1 MIILVFDLSC
11 ECFCISC
18 KVAFWKIMQY
28 QASVI
33 TSDHNFKDSYTNVS
47 ALTTDKVPTVNILD
61 VEIDNLSRQEL
72 LERLDAHGGVVV
84 TPNVDHLMKLQH
96 DVEFRDVYKAV
107 DYRVCDS
114 KILMYA
120 AQFLGTPICDKIS
133 GSDLLP
139 WFCDYNRE
147 NPDVK
152 IYLLGAAPGVAK
164 LAQQRINER
173 IGREIIVEAHSPS
186 YGFEKSPEE
195 CEAIIERINAS
206 SANVLVVGVG
216 APKQEKWI
224 VKHREKLST
233 IKTFLAVGAA
243 IDFEAGHKP
252 RSPEFV
258 TELGLEWLY
267 RTMSEPKRLWRR
279 YLIEDMPFFGMVFQ
293 QWLAKRK
300 KRKSV

>member
-1 MIILVFDLSC
+1 
-11 ECFCISC
+11 
-18 KVAFWKIMQY
+18 MQY
-28 QASVI
+28 QGSVI
-33 TSDHNFKDSYTNVS
+33 SSDHDFKSSYASSSV
-47 ALTTDKVPTVNILD
+47 LGTDQNATVNILD
-61 VEIDNLSRQEL
+61 VEIDNLSRNEL
-72 LERLDAHGGVVV
+72 LTQLAENGGVVV

-96 DVEFRDVYKAV
+96 DEEFRKVYDAV
-107 DYRVCDS
+107 DFRVCDS

-139 WFCDYNRE
+139 WFCDYHRD

-152 IYLLGAAPGVAK
+152 IYMLGAAPGVAK
-164 LAQQRINER
+164 LAQQRINDR
-173 IGREIIVEAHSPS
+173 IGREIVVDAFSPS
-186 YGFEKSPEE
+186 YGFEKNPEE
-195 CEAIIERINAS
+195 CEAILERIRKS

-224 VKHREKLST
+224 VEHREKLPN

-243 IDFEAGHKP
+243 IDFEAGNKP

-279 YLIEDMPFFGMVFQ
+279 YLIEDMPFFGLVFQ
-293 QWLAKRK
+293 QWLSARR
-300 KRKSV
+300 KRKSA

>member
-1 MIILVFDLSC
+1 
-11 ECFCISC
+11 
-18 KVAFWKIMQY
+18 MQY
-28 QASVI
+28 PGSVI
-33 TSDHNFKDSYTNVS
+33 SPSDHNFEDSYATS
-47 ALTTDKVPTVNILD
+47 SLLETGKGETVNILG
-61 VEIDNLSRQEL
+61 VEIDNLSRGEL
-72 LERLDAHGGVVV
+72 LERLDAEGGVVV
-84 TPNVDHLMKLQH
+84 TPNVDHLMKLQK
-96 DVEFRDVYKAV
+96 DLQFQEVYNAVE
-107 DYRVCDS
+107 YRVCDS

-120 AQFLGTPICDKIS
+120 ARFLGTPIRDKIS

-139 WFCDYNRE
+139 WFCDYNKD

-152 IYLLGAAPGVAK
+152 IFMLGAAPGIAK

-186 YGFEKSPEE
+186 FGFENKPEE
-195 CEAIIERINAS
+195 CDAIIEMISAS

-224 VKHREKLST
+224 VKHRNRLPS
-233 IKTFLAVGAA
+233 IKTFLAIGAA

-252 RSPEFV
+252 RSPHFV

-279 YLIEDMPFFGMVFQ
+279 YLIEDMPFFNLVFQ
-293 QWLAKRK
+293 QWLAMRK
-300 KRKSV
+300 QRKSS

>member
-1 MIILVFDLSC
+1 
-11 ECFCISC
+11 
-18 KVAFWKIMQY
+18 MQY
-28 QASVI
+28 QGSVI
-33 TSDHNFKDSYTNVS
+33 PSNPALNDTYTSSPVVKTN
-47 ALTTDKVPTVNILD
+47 KIPTVNILD
-61 VEIDNLSRQEL
+61 VEIDNLSRKEL
-72 LERLDAHGGVVV
+72 LDCLADRGGVVV

-96 DVEFRDVYKAV
+96 DQEFREVYEAV

-120 AQFLGTPICDKIS
+120 AQFLGTPLQDKIS

-139 WFCDYNRE
+139 WFCDYNRD

-173 IGREIIVEAHSPS
+173 IGREIVVEAHSPS
-186 YGFEKSPEE
+186 FGFEKDPNE
-195 CEAIIERINAS
+195 CEAIIERIQAS
-206 SANVLVVGVG
+206 EANVLVVGVG

-224 VKHREKLST
+224 VQHREKLTS

-243 IDFEAGHKP
+243 IDFEAGNKP

-267 RTMSEPKRLWRR
+267 RTMSEPKRLWHR
-279 YLIEDMPFFGMVFQ
+279 YLIEDMPFFNLLFQ
-293 QWLAKRK
+293 QWLAARRKRK
-300 KRKSV
+300 AA

>member
-1 MIILVFDLSC
+1 
-11 ECFCISC
+11 
-18 KVAFWKIMQY
+18 MQY
-28 QASVI
+28 QASVV
-33 TSDHNFKDSYTNVS
+33 TSDHNFEDTYPKLST
-47 ALTTDKVPTVNILD
+47 LTTDKTAKVNILD
-61 VEIDNLSRQEL
+61 VDIDNLSREEL
-72 LERLDAHGGVVV
+72 LERLDTDGGVVV

-96 DVEFRDVYKAV
+96 DEEFRDVYSAV

-120 AQFLGTPICDKIS
+120 AQFLGTPLCDKIS

-139 WFCDYNRE
+139 WFCDHNSD

-152 IYLLGAAPGVAK
+152 IYLLGAAPGVAE
-164 LAQQRINER
+164 LAQQRINAR
-173 IGREIIVEAHSPS
+173 VGREIIVESHSPT

-195 CEAIIERINAS
+195 CEAIVERIRAS

-224 VKHREKLST
+224 VKHRDKLPN

-279 YLIEDMPFFGMVFQ
+279 YLIEDMPFFKLLFQ
-293 QWLAKRK
+293 QWWAARK
-300 KRKSV
+300 QRKSA

>member
-1 MIILVFDLSC
+1 MT
-11 ECFCISC
+11 
-18 KVAFWKIMQY
+18 
-28 QASVI
+28 SV
-33 TSDHNFKDSYTNVS
+33 
-47 ALTTDKVPTVNILD
+47 LTANQLQKNKELGETVNILD
-61 VEIDNLSRQEL
+61 VEIDNISRYTL
-72 LERLDAHGGVVV
+72 LARLTTEGGAVV

-96 DVEFRDVYKAV
+96 DPEFREVYRAF
-107 DYRVCDS
+107 DFRVCDS

-120 AQFLGTPICDKIS
+120 AQFLGTPIQDKIS

-139 WFCDYNRE
+139 WFCDYNKN
-147 NPDVK
+147 NPDIK
-152 IYLLGAAPGVAK
+152 IFMLGAAEGIAK
-164 LAQQRINER
+164 LAQQKINDR
-173 IGREIIVEAHSPS
+173 IGREIVVEAHSPS

-195 CEAIIERINAS
+195 CDKIIQMICES

-224 VKHREKLST
+224 VKHRDRLPN

-279 YLIEDMPFFGMVFQ
+279 YLIEDMPFFGLVFQ
-293 QWLAKRK
+293 QWLAMRK
-300 KRKSV
+300 QSKSA

>member
-1 MIILVFDLSC
+1 
-11 ECFCISC
+11 
-18 KVAFWKIMQY
+18 MQY
-28 QASVI
+28 QGSVVSSDRDVKNTSSEPLISAS
-33 TSDHNFKDSYTNVS
+33 K
-47 ALTTDKVPTVNILD
+47 AAATVNILD
-61 VEIDNLSRQEL
+61 VEIDNLSRHEL
-72 LERLDAHGGVVV
+72 LERLADKGGVVV
-84 TPNVDHLMKLQH
+84 TPNVDHLMKLQ
-96 DVEFRDVYKAV
+96 DDAEFREVYDAV

-139 WFCDYNRE
+139 WFCDYHRD
-147 NPDVK
+147 NPEVK
-152 IYLLGAAPGVAK
+152 IYMLGAAPGVAK
-164 LAQQRINER
+164 VAQQRINAR
-173 IGREIIVEAHSPS
+173 IGREIIVEAESPS
-186 YGFEKSPEE
+186 FGFEKNPDE
-195 CEAIIERINAS
+195 CATITKHIRES

-224 VKHREKLST
+224 VNHRDAMPN

-279 YLIEDMPFFGMVFQ
+279 YLIEDMPFFGLVFQ
-293 QWLAKRK
+293 QWLAARRDRK
-300 KRKSV
+300 VARQG

>member
-1 MIILVFDLSC
+1 
-11 ECFCISC
+11 
-18 KVAFWKIMQY
+18 MQY

-33 TSDHNFKDSYTNVS
+33 SSDPNFKESYTSSSV
-47 ALTTDKVPTVNILD
+47 LTADKINTVNILD
-61 VEIDNLSRQEL
+61 VEIDNLSRHEL
-72 LERLDAHGGVVV
+72 LARLAEDGGVVV

-96 DVEFRDVYKAV
+96 DLEFRQVYDAV
-107 DYRVCDS
+107 DFRVCDS

-139 WFCDYNRE
+139 WFCDYHRD

-152 IYLLGAAPGVAK
+152 IYMLGAAPGVAK
-164 LAQQRINER
+164 LAQQRINHR
-173 IGREIIVEAHSPS
+173 IGREIIVEAYSPS
-186 YGFEKSPEE
+186 FGFEKNPEE
-195 CEAIIERINAS
+195 CEAIVERIRAS

-224 VKHREKLST
+224 VNHRDKLPN

-279 YLIEDMPFFGMVFQ
+279 YLIEDMPFFGLVFQ
-293 QWLAKRK
+293 QWLAARR
-300 KRKSV
+300 KRKSA

>member
-1 MIILVFDLSC
+1 
-11 ECFCISC
+11 
-18 KVAFWKIMQY
+18 MQY
-28 QASVI
+28 QGLVVSPDRNLKNAS
-33 TSDHNFKDSYTNVS
+33 DSSTLAS
-47 ALTTDKVPTVNILD
+47 KKTAATVNILD
-61 VEIDNLSRQEL
+61 VEIDNLSRHEL
-72 LERLDAHGGVVV
+72 LERLARDGGVVV

-96 DVEFRDVYKAV
+96 DAEFREVYEAV
-107 DYRVCDS
+107 DFRVCDS

-139 WFCDYNRE
+139 WFCDYHRD
-147 NPDVK
+147 NPEVK

-164 LAQQRINER
+164 LAQQRINAR

-186 YGFEKSPEE
+186 FGFEKNPEE
-195 CEAIIERINAS
+195 CAAITERIRAS

-224 VKHREKLST
+224 VNHKDAMPN

-267 RTMSEPKRLWRR
+267 RTMSEPKRLWKR
-279 YLIEDMPFFGMVFQ
+279 YLIEDMPFFGLVFQ
-293 QWLAKRK
+293 QWLAARSNK
-300 KRKSV
+300 KVA

>member
-1 MIILVFDLSC
+1 
-11 ECFCISC
+11 
-18 KVAFWKIMQY
+18 MQY
-28 QASVI
+28 QGSVI
-33 TSDHNFKDSYTNVS
+33 SSDRDFADPYASHRLNANNRER
-47 ALTTDKVPTVNILD
+47 VNILD
-61 VEIDNLSRQEL
+61 VEIDNLSRDEL
-72 LERLDAHGGVVV
+72 LTRLDAEGGVVV

-96 DVEFRDVYKAV
+96 DSEFREVYDAV
-107 DYRVCDS
+107 DFRVCDS

-120 AQFLGTPICDKIS
+120 AQFLGTPLRDKIS

-139 WFCDYNRE
+139 WFCDHHKN
-147 NPDVK
+147 NPEVK
-152 IYLLGAAPGVAK
+152 IFMLGAAPGVAK
-164 LAQQRINER
+164 LAKERINER

-186 YGFEKSPEE
+186 FGFENKPEE
-195 CEAIIERINAS
+195 CDAIIDMIQAS

-224 VKHREKLST
+224 VKHRDRLSN

-279 YLIEDMPFFGMVFQ
+279 YLIEDMPFFGLVFQ
-293 QWLAKRK
+293 QWLAARK
-300 KRKSV
+300 QRKSV

>member
-1 MIILVFDLSC
+1 
-11 ECFCISC
+11 
-18 KVAFWKIMQY
+18 MQY
-28 QASVI
+28 QGSVV
-33 TSDHNFKDSYTNVS
+33 SSNHNLTDSYSSSSV
-47 ALTTDKVPTVNILD
+47 LKTDKIATVNILD
-61 VEIDNLSRQEL
+61 VEIDNLSREDL
-72 LERLDAHGGVVV
+72 LHRLATDGGVVV

-96 DVEFRDVYKAV
+96 DSEFRDVYNAV
-107 DYRVCDS
+107 DFRVCDS

-139 WFCDYNRE
+139 WFCDYHRD

-152 IYLLGAAPGVAK
+152 IYMLGAAPGVAK
-164 LAQQRINER
+164 LAQQKINAR

-186 YGFEKSPEE
+186 FGFEKSPEE
-195 CEAIIERINAS
+195 CEAIIEHIRAS

-224 VKHREKLST
+224 VKHRHAMPN

-267 RTMSEPKRLWRR
+267 RTMSEPKRLWKR
-279 YLIEDMPFFGMVFQ
+279 YLIEDMPFFGLVFQ
-293 QWLAKRK
+293 QWLAARNNR
-300 KRKSV
+300 RKSA

>member
-1 MIILVFDLSC
+1 
-11 ECFCISC
+11 
-18 KVAFWKIMQY
+18 MQY
-28 QASVI
+28 QGSVI
-33 TSDHNFKDSYTNVS
+33 SPSDHNFDDSYATS
-47 ALTTDKVPTVNILD
+47 SLLETDKGETVNILG
-61 VEIDNLSRQEL
+61 VEIDNLSRGEL
-72 LERLDAHGGVVV
+72 LERLDAEGGVVV
-84 TPNVDHLMKLQH
+84 TPNVDHLMKLQN
-96 DVEFRDVYKAV
+96 DSDFLEVYKAV
-107 DYRVCDS
+107 EYRVCDS

-120 AQFLGTPICDKIS
+120 ARFLGTPIRDKIS

-139 WFCDYNRE
+139 WFCEHNRD

-152 IYLLGAAPGVAK
+152 IFMLGAAPGVAK

-186 YGFEKSPEE
+186 FGFENKPEE
-195 CEAIIERINAS
+195 CDAIIDMISAS

-224 VKHREKLST
+224 VKHRDRLPS
-233 IKTFLAVGAA
+233 IKTFLAIGAA

-267 RTMSEPKRLWRR
+267 RTLSEPKRLWRR
-279 YLIEDMPFFGMVFQ
+279 YLVEDMPFFSLVFQ
-293 QWLAKRK
+293 QWLAIRK
-300 KRKSV
+300 QRKSS

>member
-1 MIILVFDLSC
+1 
-11 ECFCISC
+11 
-18 KVAFWKIMQY
+18 MQY
-28 QASVI
+28 QASVV
-33 TSDHNFKDSYTNVS
+33 TSDHNFKDSYSNSS
-47 ALTTDKVPTVNILD
+47 ALTIDKTGTVNILD
-61 VEIDNLSRQEL
+61 VEIDNLSREEL
-72 LERLDAHGGVVV
+72 LERLDIDGGVVV
-84 TPNVDHLMKLQH
+84 TPNVDHLMKLHH
-96 DVEFRDVYKAV
+96 DAEFREVYEAV
-107 DYRVCDS
+107 DFRVCDS

-120 AQFLGTPICDKIS
+120 AQFLGTPLCDKIS

-139 WFCDYNRE
+139 WFCDYHRT

-186 YGFEKSPEE
+186 FGFEKDPKE
-195 CEAIIERINAS
+195 CEAIIERIRAS

-224 VKHREKLST
+224 VKHRNKLSN

-267 RTMSEPKRLWRR
+267 RTMSEPKRLWKR
-279 YLIEDMPFFGMVFQ
+279 YLIEDMPFFKLLFQ
-293 QWLAKRK
+293 QWWTNK
-300 KRKSV
+300 KQRKSA

>member
-1 MIILVFDLSC
+1 
-11 ECFCISC
+11 
-18 KVAFWKIMQY
+18 MQY
-28 QASVI
+28 QASVVA
-33 TSDHNFKDSYTNVS
+33 SDQEIKGSYSSLST
-47 ALTTDKVPTVNILD
+47 LTTAKTSTVNILD
-61 VEIDNLSRQEL
+61 VEIDNISRHEL
-72 LERLDAHGGVVV
+72 LERLDTDGGVVV

-96 DVEFRDVYKAV
+96 DKEFREVYDAV
-107 DYRVCDS
+107 DFRVCDS

-139 WFCDYNRE
+139 WFCDHHRD

-152 IYLLGAAPGVAK
+152 IYMLGAAPGIAK
-164 LAQQRINER
+164 LAQHNINER
-173 IGREIIVEAHSPS
+173 IGREIVVEAHSPT
-186 YGFEKSPEE
+186 YGFEKDPEE
-195 CEAIIERINAS
+195 CEKIVEHIRKS

-224 VKHREKLST
+224 VKYRDQLPN

-267 RTMSEPKRLWRR
+267 RTMSEPKRLWKR
-279 YLIEDMPFFGMVFQ
+279 YLIEDMPFFGLVFQ
-293 QWLAKRK
+293 QWLAA
-300 KRKSV
+300 RKSRKSA

>member
-1 MIILVFDLSC
+1 
-11 ECFCISC
+11 
-18 KVAFWKIMQY
+18 MQY

-33 TSDHNFKDSYTNVS
+33 TSDQKVNDPCSNSSTPTS
-47 ALTTDKVPTVNILD
+47 DKAATVNILD
-61 VEIDNLSRQEL
+61 VEIDNLSRDEL
-72 LERLDAHGGVVV
+72 LARLDADGGVVV

-96 DVEFRDVYKAV
+96 DEDFREVYDAV
-107 DYRVCDS
+107 DFRVCDS

-139 WFCDYNRE
+139 WFCDYHRD

-152 IYLLGAAPGVAK
+152 IYMLGAAPGVAK
-164 LAQQRINER
+164 LAQQRINAR
-173 IGREIIVEAHSPS
+173 IGREIIVEAHSPT

-195 CEAIIERINAS
+195 CEAIVERIRAS

-224 VKHREKLST
+224 VKYRDQLPN

-267 RTMSEPKRLWRR
+267 RTMSEPKRLWKR
-279 YLIEDMPFFGMVFQ
+279 YLIEDMPFFGLVFQ
-293 QWLAKRK
+293 QWLAARK
-300 KRKSV
+300 TRKSA

>member
-1 MIILVFDLSC
+1 
-11 ECFCISC
+11 
-18 KVAFWKIMQY
+18 MQY
-28 QASVI
+28 QASVV
-33 TSDHNFKDSYTNVS
+33 TSDHNFKDSYSQSS
-47 ALTTDKVPTVNILD
+47 ALTTDKTATVNILD
-61 VEIDNLSRQEL
+61 VEIDNLSREEL
-72 LERLDAHGGVVV
+72 LERLDAIGGVVV

-96 DVEFRDVYKAV
+96 DAEFREVYEAV

-120 AQFLGTPICDKIS
+120 AQFLGTPLCDKIS

-139 WFCDYNRE
+139 WFCDYHRA

-164 LAQQRINER
+164 LAQQRINAR

-186 YGFEKSPEE
+186 FGFEKNPEE
-195 CEAIIERINAS
+195 CDAIIDRIRAS
-206 SANVLVVGVG
+206 LANVLVVGVG

-224 VKHREKLST
+224 VKHRNKLPN

-267 RTMSEPKRLWRR
+267 RTMSEPKRLWKR
-279 YLIEDMPFFGMVFQ
+279 YLIEDMPFFKMLFQ
-293 QWLAKRK
+293 QWWTNRK
-300 KRKSV
+300 QGKSA

>member
-1 MIILVFDLSC
+1 
-11 ECFCISC
+11 
-18 KVAFWKIMQY
+18 MQY
-28 QASVI
+28 QASVV
-33 TSDHNFKDSYTNVS
+33 TSDHNFEDAYPTSPT
-47 ALTTDKVPTVNILD
+47 LTTDKTATVNIID
-61 VEIDNLSRQEL
+61 VDIDNLSREEL
-72 LERLDAHGGVVV
+72 LERLDTDGGVVV

-96 DVEFRDVYKAV
+96 DEEFRDVYSAV

-120 AQFLGTPICDKIS
+120 AQFLGTPLCDKIS

-139 WFCDYNRE
+139 WFCDHNRD

-152 IYLLGAAPGVAK
+152 IYLLGAAPGVAE
-164 LAQQRINER
+164 LAQQRINAR
-173 IGREIIVEAHSPS
+173 IGREIIVESHSPT
-186 YGFEKSPEE
+186 YGFENSPEE
-195 CEAIIERINAS
+195 CEAIVERIRAS

-224 VKHREKLST
+224 VKHRDKLPN

-279 YLIEDMPFFGMVFQ
+279 YLIEDMPFFKLLFQ
-293 QWLAKRK
+293 QWWVARK
-300 KRKSV
+300 QRKSA

>member
-1 MIILVFDLSC
+1 
-11 ECFCISC
+11 
-18 KVAFWKIMQY
+18 MQY
-28 QASVI
+28 QGSVI
-33 TSDHNFKDSYTNVS
+33 PSDHNFESSYPNPSVRN
-47 ALTTDKVPTVNILD
+47 ADQNATVNILG
-61 VEIDNLSRQEL
+61 VEIDNLSRNEL
-72 LERLDAHGGVVV
+72 LTQLDAKGGVVV
-84 TPNVDHLMKLQH
+84 TPNVDHLMKLQE
-96 DVEFRDVYKAV
+96 DEGFRKVYDAV
-107 DYRVCDS
+107 DFRVCDS

-120 AQFLGTPICDKIS
+120 AQFLGTPLRDKIS

-139 WFCDYNRE
+139 WFCDYHRN

-152 IYLLGAAPGVAK
+152 IYMLGAAPGVAK
-164 LAQQRINER
+164 LAQQRINDR
-173 IGREIIVEAHSPS
+173 IGRDIVVDAFSPS
-186 YGFEKSPEE
+186 YGFEKNPEE
-195 CEAIIERINAS
+195 CEAILERIRAS

-224 VKHREKLST
+224 VQHRAQLPN

-279 YLIEDMPFFGMVFQ
+279 YLIEDMPFFGLVFQ
-293 QWLAKRK
+293 QWLSARRR
-300 KRKSV
+300 RKSA

>member
-1 MIILVFDLSC
+1 
-11 ECFCISC
+11 
-18 KVAFWKIMQY
+18 MQY
-28 QASVI
+28 QASVV
-33 TSDHNFKDSYTNVS
+33 TSDHNFEDAYSTLPT
-47 ALTTDKVPTVNILD
+47 LTTDKIATVNILD
-61 VEIDNLSRQEL
+61 VNIDNISREEL
-72 LERLDAHGGVVV
+72 LERLDTDGGVVV

-96 DVEFRDVYKAV
+96 DEEFQDVYKAV

-120 AQFLGTPICDKIS
+120 AQFLGTPLCDKIS

-139 WFCDYNRE
+139 WFCDHNRD

-152 IYLLGAAPGVAK
+152 IYLLGAAPGIAK
-164 LAQQRINER
+164 LAQQKINAR
-173 IGREIIVEAHSPS
+173 IGREIVVEAHSPS

-195 CEAIIERINAS
+195 CEAIVERIRAS

-224 VKHREKLST
+224 VKHRDKLSN

-279 YLIEDMPFFGMVFQ
+279 YLIEDMPFFKLLFQ
-293 QWLAKRK
+293 QWWTARK
-300 KRKSV
+300 QRKSA

>member
-1 MIILVFDLSC
+1 
-11 ECFCISC
+11 
-18 KVAFWKIMQY
+18 MQY
-28 QASVI
+28 QASVVSSGQKI
-33 TSDHNFKDSYTNVS
+33 KESYSSLSTLATSK
-47 ALTTDKVPTVNILD
+47 AATVNILD
-61 VEIDNLSRQEL
+61 VEIDNLTREEL
-72 LERLDAHGGVVV
+72 LARLDADGGVVV

-96 DVEFRDVYKAV
+96 DAEFREVYDAV
-107 DYRVCDS
+107 DFRVCDS

-139 WFCDYNRE
+139 WFCDYHRN
-147 NPDVK
+147 NPEVK
-152 IYLLGAAPGVAK
+152 IYMLGAAPGVAK
-164 LAQQRINER
+164 LAQQRINQR
-173 IGREIIVEAHSPS
+173 IGREIIVEAHSPT

-195 CEAIIERINAS
+195 CEAIVDHIRAS

-224 VKHREKLST
+224 VKHREKLPN

-258 TELGLEWLY
+258 TDLGLEWLY
-267 RTMSEPKRLWRR
+267 RTMSEPKRLWKR
-279 YLIEDMPFFGMVFQ
+279 YLIEDMPFFGLVFQ
-293 QWLAKRK
+293 QWLAA
-300 KRKSV
+300 RKSGKSA

>member
-1 MIILVFDLSC
+1 M
-11 ECFCISC
+11 
-18 KVAFWKIMQY
+18 IMQY
-28 QASVI
+28 QGSVI
-33 TSDHNFKDSYTNVS
+33 PSTKNATDSYSSLS
-47 ALTTDKVPTVNILD
+47 AQPTDGAATVNILD
-61 VEIDNLSRQEL
+61 VEIDNVTREEL
-72 LERLDAHGGVVV
+72 LERLATDGGVVV

-96 DVEFRDVYKAV
+96 DAEFRDVYDAV
-107 DYRVCDS
+107 DFRVCDS

-139 WFCDYNRE
+139 WFCDYNRD

-152 IYLLGAAPGVAK
+152 IYMLGAAPGIAK
-164 LAQQRINER
+164 LAQQKINER
-173 IGREIIVEAHSPS
+173 IGREIIVDAHSPS
-186 YGFEKSPEE
+186 FGFEKSPEE
-195 CEAIIERINAS
+195 CEAIIDRIRAS

-224 VKHREKLST
+224 VQHRQSMPN

-243 IDFEAGHKP
+243 IDFEAGNKP

-267 RTMSEPKRLWRR
+267 RTLSEPKRLWKR
-279 YLIEDMPFFGMVFQ
+279 YLIEDMPFFGLVFQ
-293 QWLAKRK
+293 QWLEARK
-300 KRKSV
+300 NRRRKSA

>member
-1 MIILVFDLSC
+1 
-11 ECFCISC
+11 
-18 KVAFWKIMQY
+18 MQY
-28 QASVI
+28 QASVV
-33 TSDHNFKDSYTNVS
+33 TSDQNFKDSYSSVS
-47 ALTTDKVPTVNILD
+47 NLSTDKTPTVNILD
-61 VEIDNLSRQEL
+61 VEIDNLSREEL
-72 LERLDAHGGVVV
+72 LARLDADGGVVV

-96 DVEFRDVYKAV
+96 DAEFRDVYDAV

-120 AQFLGTPICDKIS
+120 AKFLGTPICDKIS

-139 WFCDYNRE
+139 WFCDYHRN

-152 IYLLGAAPGVAK
+152 IYMLGAAPGIAK
-164 LAQQRINER
+164 LAQQRINAR
-173 IGREIIVEAHSPS
+173 IGREIVVEAHSPT
-186 YGFEKSPEE
+186 YGFEKSAEE
-195 CEAIIERINAS
+195 CEAIMEHIRAS

-224 VKHREKLST
+224 VKHRHEMPN

-279 YLIEDMPFFGMVFQ
+279 YLIEDMPFFGLVFQ
-293 QWLAKRK
+293 QWLAARK
-300 KRKSV
+300 GRKSV

>member
-1 MIILVFDLSC
+1 
-11 ECFCISC
+11 
-18 KVAFWKIMQY
+18 MQY
-28 QASVI
+28 QASVV
-33 TSDHNFKDSYTNVS
+33 TSDQNFKDSYSNSS
-47 ALTTDKVPTVNILD
+47 ALTTDKTATVNILD
-61 VEIDNLSRQEL
+61 VEIDNLSREEL
-72 LERLDAHGGVVV
+72 LERLDVDGGVVV

-96 DVEFRDVYKAV
+96 DAEFREVYEAV
-107 DYRVCDS
+107 DFRVCDS

-139 WFCDYNRE
+139 WFCDYHRD
-147 NPDVK
+147 NPNVK

-164 LAQQRINER
+164 LAQQRINAR

-186 YGFEKSPEE
+186 FGFEKSPDE
-195 CEAIIERINAS
+195 CDAIIERIRAS

-224 VKHREKLST
+224 VKHRNKLSN

-267 RTMSEPKRLWRR
+267 RTMSEPKRLWKR
-279 YLIEDMPFFGMVFQ
+279 YLIEDMPFFKLLFQ
-293 QWLAKRK
+293 QWWTAKRD
-300 KRKSV
+300 RKSV

>member
-1 MIILVFDLSC
+1 
-11 ECFCISC
+11 
-18 KVAFWKIMQY
+18 MQY

-33 TSDHNFKDSYTNVS
+33 TSDQKVNDPCSNSSTPT
-47 ALTTDKVPTVNILD
+47 ADKAATVNILD
-61 VEIDNLSRQEL
+61 VEIDNLSRDEL
-72 LERLDAHGGVVV
+72 LARLDADGGVVV

-96 DVEFRDVYKAV
+96 DEDFREVYDAV
-107 DYRVCDS
+107 DFRVCDS

-139 WFCDYNRE
+139 WFCDYHRD

-152 IYLLGAAPGVAK
+152 IYMLGAAPGVAK
-164 LAQQRINER
+164 LAQQRINAR
-173 IGREIIVEAHSPS
+173 IGREIIVEAHSPT

-195 CEAIIERINAS
+195 CEAIVERIRAS

-224 VKHREKLST
+224 VKYRDQLPN

-267 RTMSEPKRLWRR
+267 RTMSEPKRLWKR
-279 YLIEDMPFFGMVFQ
+279 YLIEDMPFFGLVFQ
-293 QWLAKRK
+293 QWLAARK
-300 KRKSV
+300 TRKSA

>member
-1 MIILVFDLSC
+1 
-11 ECFCISC
+11 
-18 KVAFWKIMQY
+18 MQY
-28 QASVI
+28 QASVV
-33 TSDHNFKDSYTNVS
+33 TSDQNFKDSYPNSS
-47 ALTTDKVPTVNILD
+47 ALTTDKAATVNILD
-61 VEIDNLSRQEL
+61 VEIDNLSREEL
-72 LERLDAHGGVVV
+72 LERLDVDGGVVV

-96 DVEFRDVYKAV
+96 DAEFREVYEAV
-107 DYRVCDS
+107 DFRVCDS

-139 WFCDYNRE
+139 WFCDYHRD
-147 NPDVK
+147 NPNVK

-173 IGREIIVEAHSPS
+173 VGREIIVEAHSPS
-186 YGFEKSPEE
+186 FGFEKSPEE
-195 CEAIIERINAS
+195 CDAIIERIRAS

-224 VKHREKLST
+224 VQHRSKLSN

-267 RTMSEPKRLWRR
+267 RTMSEPKRLWKR
-279 YLIEDMPFFGMVFQ
+279 YLIEDMPFFKLLFQ
-293 QWLAKRK
+293 QWLTAKRD
-300 KRKSV
+300 RKSV

>member
-1 MIILVFDLSC
+1 
-11 ECFCISC
+11 
-18 KVAFWKIMQY
+18 MQY
-28 QASVI
+28 QGSVVSSDPIFKKSRSGVLTSFANKASTI
-33 TSDHNFKDSYTNVS
+33 
-47 ALTTDKVPTVNILD
+47 NILD
-61 VEIDNLSRQEL
+61 VEIDNLSREEL
-72 LERLDAHGGVVV
+72 LKRLDADGGVVV

-96 DVEFRDVYKAV
+96 DQEFRDVYQAV

-120 AQFLGTPICDKIS
+120 AQFLGTPLCDKIS

-139 WFCDYNRE
+139 WFCDYHRD

-152 IYLLGAAPGVAK
+152 LYMLGAGPGVAE
-164 LAQQRINER
+164 LAKQRINER
-173 IGREIIVEAHSPS
+173 IGREIVVETHSPT
-186 YGFEKSPEE
+186 YGFEKDPEE
-195 CEAIIERINAS
+195 CAAIIERIRAS
-206 SANVLVVGVG
+206 SANVLVVGLG

-224 VKHREKLST
+224 VKYRDQLPN

-267 RTMSEPKRLWRR
+267 RTMSEPKRLWKR
-279 YLIEDMPFFGMVFQ
+279 YLIEDMPFFGLVFQ
-293 QWLAKRK
+293 QWLAARKR
-300 KRKSV
+300 RKMI

>member
-1 MIILVFDLSC
+1 
-11 ECFCISC
+11 
-18 KVAFWKIMQY
+18 MQY
-28 QASVI
+28 QASVV
-33 TSDHNFKDSYTNVS
+33 TSDHNFEDAYPTSST
-47 ALTTDKVPTVNILD
+47 LTTDKTATVNILD
-61 VEIDNLSRQEL
+61 VNIDNLSREEL
-72 LERLDAHGGVVV
+72 LERLDTDGGVVV

-96 DVEFRDVYKAV
+96 DEEFRDVYSAV

-120 AQFLGTPICDKIS
+120 AQFLGTPLCDKIS

-139 WFCDYNRE
+139 WFCDHNRD

-152 IYLLGAAPGVAK
+152 IYLLGAAPGVAD
-164 LAQQRINER
+164 LAQQRINAR
-173 IGREIIVEAHSPS
+173 IGREIIVEAHSPT

-195 CEAIIERINAS
+195 CEAIVERIRAS

-224 VKHREKLST
+224 VKHRDKLPN

-279 YLIEDMPFFGMVFQ
+279 YLIEDMPFFKLLFQ
-293 QWLAKRK
+293 QWWVARK
-300 KRKSV
+300 QRKSA

>member
-1 MIILVFDLSC
+1 
-11 ECFCISC
+11 
-18 KVAFWKIMQY
+18 MQY
-28 QASVI
+28 QGSVI
-33 TSDHNFKDSYTNVS
+33 PAEHNFKDSYASSSVVTSNKNS
-47 ALTTDKVPTVNILD
+47 TVNILD
-61 VEIDNLSRQEL
+61 VEIDNLSRDEF
-72 LERLDAHGGVVV
+72 LERLSIEGGVVV

-96 DVEFRDVYKAV
+96 DEDFREVYKAV
-107 DYRVCDS
+107 DFRVCDS

-120 AQFLGTPICDKIS
+120 AKFLGTPICDKIS

-139 WFCDYNRE
+139 WFCDYHRD
-147 NPDVK
+147 NPEVK
-152 IYLLGAAPGVAK
+152 IYMLGAAPGVAK

-186 YGFEKSPEE
+186 FGFEKSPEE
-195 CEAIIERINAS
+195 CEAILERIRSS

-224 VKHREKLST
+224 VKHRHALPN
-233 IKTFLAVGAA
+233 IKTFMAVGAA

-267 RTMSEPKRLWRR
+267 RMMSEPQRLWKR
-279 YLIEDMPFFGMVFQ
+279 YLIEDMPFFGLVFQ
-293 QWLAKRK
+293 QWLSQKNRH
-300 KRKSV
+300 KSA

>member
-1 MIILVFDLSC
+1 
-11 ECFCISC
+11 
-18 KVAFWKIMQY
+18 MQY
-28 QASVI
+28 QASVV
-33 TSDHNFKDSYTNVS
+33 TSDQNFKNSYANSS
-47 ALTTDKVPTVNILD
+47 ALTTDKTATVNILD
-61 VEIDNLSRQEL
+61 VEIDNLSREEL
-72 LERLDAHGGVVV
+72 LERLDVDGGVVV

-96 DVEFRDVYKAV
+96 DAEFRKVYEAV
-107 DYRVCDS
+107 DFRVCDS

-139 WFCDYNRE
+139 WFCDYHRD

-186 YGFEKSPEE
+186 FGFEKSPEE
-195 CEAIIERINAS
+195 CEAIIERIRAS

-224 VKHREKLST
+224 VKHRSKLSN

-267 RTMSEPKRLWRR
+267 RTMSEPKRLWKR
-279 YLIEDMPFFGMVFQ
+279 YLIEDMPFFKLLFQ
-293 QWLAKRK
+293 QWWTARRE
-300 KRKSV
+300 RKSV